1 MNILFF
7 ISLIA
12 VSVMSNPLAPLMA
25 NPKAFVAS
33 LQNADPETIN
43 KMLELV
49 ARLVQE
55 GIDMEAAALADA
67 QGKRAVSDKHAK
79 ELSDA
84 ETALNKAQGE
94 LESAT
99 GTRNELIGAE
109 AIHKAAL
116 DKATADRDASQAD
129 YTKKQGLADDV
140 AARVAHENEEFAEV
154 LALLDSIV
162 VPASEFI
169 GRSLLSKADPDAIE
183 KVKGEVQALIDN
195 ANAEDAAHAASA
207 AAASDKLA
215 TDSQAYDTALNTH
228 TDTAGKLQ
236 SACILVEQNTAI
248 RDTAQVAK
256 DAASRQ
262 AYLSEV
268 DATDAEAFHASEVT
282 RVANEDATLKEVDEL
297 LRALLPEE
305 F

>member
-55 GIDMEAAALADA
+55 GIDMEAAAAADA
-67 QGKRAVSDKHAK
+67 QGKRAVSDKHAS
-79 ELSDA
+79 ELADA

-99 GTRNELIGAE
+99 GTKNELVGAE

-129 YTKKQGLADDV
+129 YTKKQNLADDV
-140 AARVAHENEEFAEV
+140 AARVAHENEELAAV
-154 LALLDSIV
+154 LGLLDSIV

-207 AAASDKLA
+207 AAASDKLD
-215 TDSQAYDTALNTH
+215 TDSLAYDNALNTH

-236 SACILVEQNTAI
+236 SAIILVEANTQT
-248 RDTAQVAK
+248 RDSAQTAK

-262 AYLSEV
+262 AFLSDL
-268 DATDAEAFHASEVT
+268 DADDAEDFHASEVT